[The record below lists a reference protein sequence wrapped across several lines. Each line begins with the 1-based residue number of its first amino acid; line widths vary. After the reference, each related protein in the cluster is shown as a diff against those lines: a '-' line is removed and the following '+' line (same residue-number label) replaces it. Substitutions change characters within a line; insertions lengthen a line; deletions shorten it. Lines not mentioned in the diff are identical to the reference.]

1 MADYDAI
8 VVGAG
13 HNGLTA
19 GTILARGGRRTLCLE
34 KNTYAGG
41 MASTVELWDGYHF
54 EIAGSVLFPPAPAII
69 EDLGLDAVPTIET
82 EINSVTLGGPG
93 DAPMIFYRDM
103 EKLMAHLSDG
113 AGVDA
118 LLGMANLTAWAAA
131 PSRALSRFEV
141 RTPHKTVDEMLACAT
156 NESERQA
163 ITEMLFS
170 PVADLLNRYLPDKD
184 KHRVMRGMLAFLA
197 VNSTYRG
204 PYTPGSATC
213 LAYALATPP
222 GVEMIRKLKGGI
234 GAITDYLREQYESHG
249 GEIRLRTPVE
259 RIITD
264 DGRVIGVEVKGG
276 DVITAPIV
284 ISNLDP
290 GVTFTRLLDPATLP
304 DDVVSR
310 VTNVDHRAAYLQMHF
325 ALDGLPEY
333 VAPYEMLNDPVMQGS
348 VGFFGSPEDMQR
360 DFENCRRGVV
370 PEDPSMSLQIPSTF
384 DAGMAPAGKHAAS
397 VYAMYFPVE
406 NDRTI
411 HGRLKAEMGERVID
425 KITKIAPNFRDLISK
440 RTTFASYHMES
451 MFAAPAGDF
460 CHGLIHPE
468 LMGAN
473 RPGPRG
479 WHDMPVPVRGLFLG
493 GAGCAGGPGI
503 TFVPGYNAGYEA
515 LEDST
520 RGIA

>member
-1 MADYDAI
+1 MIDYDAI
-8 VVGAG
+8 VIGSG

-19 GTILARGGRRTLCLE
+19 ATVMQRGGLRTLVLE
-34 KNTYAGG
+34 KNKYSGG
-41 MASTVELWDGYHF
+41 MAATVELFDGYRF
-54 EIAGSVLFPPAPAII
+54 EIAGSVLFPPAPAIVT
-69 EDLGLDAVPTIET
+69 DLGLDELETIESDV
-82 EINSVTLGGPG
+82 NSVTLGGPH
-93 DAPMIFYRDM
+93 DEPMIFYRDV
-103 EKLMAHLSDG
+103 EKLMEHVSAG
-113 AGVDA
+113 AGIDA
-118 LLGMANLTAWAAA
+118 LLGLGNLTTWAAA

-141 RTPHKTVDEMLACAT
+141 RTEPRTYDEMYACAT
-156 NESERQA
+156 NEAERQA

-170 PVADLLNRYLPDKD
+170 PVAELLNRYLPDGD
-184 KHRVMRGMLAFLA
+184 KHRVIRGMLAFLA

-204 PYTPGSATC
+204 PYSPGSATC

-222 GVEMIRKLKGGI
+222 GAEMVTKLKGGI
-234 GAITDYLREQYESHG
+234 GAASELLRQRFESFG
-249 GEIRLRTPVE
+249 GELRLKTPVS

-264 DGRVIGVEVKGG
+264 DGRVVGVEIKGG

-290 GVTFTRLLDPATLP
+290 GVTFTSLLDPAALP
-304 DDVVSR
+304 ANLIERVSA
-310 VTNVDHRAAYLQMHF
+310 VDHRAAYLQMHF

-333 VAPYEMLNDPVMQGS
+333 DGALAVLNEPGMQSS
-348 VGFFGSPEDMQR
+348 VGYFGSPEEMQR
-360 DFENCRRGVV
+360 DFEDCRRGTV
-370 PEDPSMSLQIPSTF
+370 PRDPSMSLQIPSV
-384 DAGMAPAGKHAAS
+384 DDPDLAPAGKHAAS

-406 NDRTI
+406 NDRTS
-411 HGRLKAEMGERVID
+411 HGRLKAEMGEAVIE
-425 KITKIAPNFRDLISK
+425 KISRSAPNFRDLVT
-440 RTTFASYHMES
+440 RHTTFASYHMES

-479 WHDMPVPVRGLFLG
+479 WRDLPVPIRGLYLG

-515 LEDST
+515 LDDAG
-520 RGIA
+520 R

>member
-1 MADYDAI
+1 MTDYDAI
-8 VVGAG
+8 VIGAG

-19 GTILARGGRRTLCLE
+19 ATILARGGLRTLVVE
-34 KNTYAGG
+34 KNKYTGG

-54 EIAGSVLFPPAPAII
+54 EIAGSILFPPAPAIVA
-69 EDLGLDAVPTIET
+69 DLGLDQVPTVET
-82 EINSVTLGGPG
+82 EVNSVTLGGPG
-93 DAPMIFYRDM
+93 DAPMVFYRDV
-103 EKLMAHLSDG
+103 EKLMTHLADG

-141 RTPHKTVDEMLACAT
+141 RTEPHTVDEMFACAT
-156 NESERQA
+156 NEAERQA
-163 ITEMLFS
+163 IQEMLFS
-170 PVADLLNRYLPDKD
+170 PVAEVLNRYLPDKD

-197 VNSTYRG
+197 INSTYRG

-222 GVEMIRKLKGGI
+222 GVDMIRKLKGGI
-234 GAITDYLREQYESHG
+234 GAISDYLRSQFESFG
-249 GEIRLRTPVE
+249 GEVRLKTPVA
-259 RIITD
+259 RILTD
-264 DGRVIGVEVKGG
+264 DGRVTGVELKDG
-276 DVITAPIV
+276 DRITAPIV

-290 GVTFTRLLDPATLP
+290 GVTFTKLLDPASLP
-304 DDVVSR
+304 DDLIARVSS
-310 VTNVDHRAAYLQMHF
+310 VDHRAAYLQMHF

-333 VAPYEMLNDPVMQGS
+333 DAPYEVLNEPGMQAS
-348 VGFFGSPEDMQR
+348 VGYFGSPEDMQL

-370 PEDPSMSLQIPSTF
+370 PEDPSMSLQIPTVF
-384 DAGMAPAGKHAAS
+384 DPDMAPPGKHAAS

-411 HGRLKAEMGERVID
+411 HGRLKTQMGERIINKVS
-425 KITKIAPNFRDLISK
+425 KLAPNFRDLITK
-440 RTTFASYHMES
+440 HTTFASYHMES
-451 MFAAPAGDF
+451 MFACPEGDF

-468 LMGAN
+468 LMGAT

-479 WHDMPVPVRGLFLG
+479 WRDLPVPIKGLYLG
-493 GAGCAGGPGI
+493 GAGCSGGPGI

-515 LEDST
+515 LDDA
-520 RGIA
+520 R